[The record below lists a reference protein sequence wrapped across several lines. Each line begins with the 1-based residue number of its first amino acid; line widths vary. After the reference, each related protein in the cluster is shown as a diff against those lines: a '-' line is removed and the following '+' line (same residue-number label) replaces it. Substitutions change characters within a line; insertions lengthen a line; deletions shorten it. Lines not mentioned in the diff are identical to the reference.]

1 MTVGDTL
8 AQLADAA
15 GIDYLY
21 NGQYGVIT
29 DRNGLYYMRARYYD
43 QDIKR
48 FTNRDVVSGDITNSR
63 SLNRYCYVQG
73 NPVSLT
79 DPFGLCPDPN
89 SNFKNFCRT
98 LYCVDWNAV
107 GHGALDVMGIF
118 CDGADVLNAI
128 WYACEGKTKEAL
140 TSALCALPGLGMGI
154 GSLMEKTSK
163 FAQAGKTVK
172 YLSRMTQGGMGVVAG
187 ISMAKT
193 GFTNIL
199 NGLESGNLSGWDVV
213 TFIGGIAITGLSG
226 RNLAISGRG
235 LAGMMDDAGKVAK
248 AGKAENA
255 IDEVSRDANTSDIF
269 SRKVYINGKD
279 GETELANMFGGRPQ
293 VYFKTSQ
300 GGRYIDQLADGI
312 AHESKVGYTTL
323 SKRIKIQVLKDAE
336 LIKMGKIDGAHWHFF
351 TSGVTGRGGASQPL
365 LDFLTENGIEYTIH

>member
-1 MTVGDTL
+1 
-8 AQLADAA
+8 
-15 GIDYLY
+15 
-21 NGQYGVIT
+21 
-29 DRNGLYYMRARYYD
+29 MRARYYD

-48 FTNRDVVSGDITNSR
+48 FTNRDVVSGDITNSQ